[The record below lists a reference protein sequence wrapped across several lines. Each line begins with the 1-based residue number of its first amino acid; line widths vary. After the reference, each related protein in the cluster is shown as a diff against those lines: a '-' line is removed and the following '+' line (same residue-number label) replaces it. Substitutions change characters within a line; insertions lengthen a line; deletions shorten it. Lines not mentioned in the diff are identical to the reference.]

1 MKIVRIGRFTFQEGT
16 RSELVGS
23 DLILYEGE
31 IALEADTQLMKMGDG
46 KTIYKELPYMNRGPQ
61 GQKGDKGEKGDTGTS
76 LTISGTVENESLLPK
91 NPKDGEGYMVQGDLY
106 IAKNGS
112 FINVGRIKGP
122 KGDTGPQGEQGPRGP
137 QGIKGERG
145 EIGPQGFK
153 GDQGDRGPEGPKGD
167 RGDVG
172 PIGKTGPQGEQGP
185 RGIQGST
192 GPQGP
197 VGQTGPKG
205 AKGDKGDPLTFD
217 ELTDEQ
223 KKDIANK
230 VVIDDIA
237 AAYVKKDDLIQSL
250 SDKADKN
257 DLNKKVDVVSGKSLS
272 SNDFTNDFKSTLE
285 ELTMSNPPSTDFNSV
300 SKQGIYN
307 GSFSSNCPNGSGK
320 YTLIVCPTDSSTQ
333 HRTNYMFQIAIRD
346 NSDSTPYFRQRRG
359 SSNWGKWYKFSTNDY
374 TDADKRKVDVIPSN
388 PKYSDTVTTINGKS
402 GEIKKEDIESLGI
415 GGLTKKEVA
424 ILTLKM
430 DYSNYLFGEANNLNE
445 ILNTVFNTNFDS
457 TIQNGDNI
465 LRSADALRELFSS
478 DDAMR
483 LVIKEE
489 KFLVKLVNSSL
500 SAQIL
505 SEFGNAIKLI
515 ANSKNGMRI
524 CVGSDAFLNALYSK
538 RKRLKGNN
546 FINGEFIILDI
557 STDNAWRDTSFGYAL
572 LKNFGNESWN
582 DYRRKYAFV
591 KAYPSYATYIKNDSD
606 SDDWID
612 YYDIDNPN

>member
-153 GDQGDRGPEGPKGD
+153 GDQGDRGPQGIKGD

-185 RGIQGST
+185 RGIQGAT

-197 VGQTGPKG
+197 VGQTGPTG

-217 ELTDEQ
+217 KLTDDQ

-230 VVIDDIA
+230 VAIDEITVG
-237 AAYVKKDDLIQSL
+237 YVKTT
-250 SDKADKN
+250 
-257 DLNKKVDVVSGKSLS
+257 DLNKQLIKLVSKETGKGLS
-272 SNDFTNDFKSTLE
+272 SNDY
-285 ELTMSNPPSTDFNSV
+285 TDEAKKKVDAIPTS
-300 SKQGIYN
+300 
-307 GSFSSNCPNGSGK
+307 PK
-320 YTLIVCPTDSSTQ
+320 YT
-333 HRTNYMFQIAIRD
+333 
-346 NSDSTPYFRQRRG
+346 
-359 SSNWGKWYKFSTNDY
+359 
-374 TDADKRKVDVIPSN
+374 
-388 PKYSDTVTTINGKS
+388 DTVTTINGKT
-402 GEIKKEDIESLGI
+402 GEITKSDIESLGV
-415 GGLTKKEVA
+415 GGLTENEVS
-424 ILTLKM
+424 ILALKLNHT
-430 DYSNYLFGEANNLNE
+430 DYLFNGKKDLYK
-445 ILNTVFNTNFDS
+445 ILNTVFGSN
-457 TIQNGDNI
+457 
-465 LRSADALRELFSS
+465 FSS
-478 DDAMR
+478 SIQTGNDILNSTVALQELAKNEKIIK
-483 LVIKEE
+483 LVINEE
-489 KFLVKLVNSSL
+489 SFLRKLINSSFAMQNI
-500 SAQIL
+500 SESTDIMQI
-505 SEFGNAIKLI
+505 ICD
-515 ANSKNGMRI
+515 SKQHMKI
-524 CVGSDAFLNALYSK
+524 CVQSNVFLDTLYSK
-538 RKRLKGNN
+538 RKRLASGKEITGK
-546 FINGEFIILDI
+546 FIILDI
-557 STDNAWRDTSFGYAL
+557 SSDNAWRGTSFGYAI
-572 LKNFGNESWN
+572 LKDFGNASWREHRN
-582 DYRRKYAFV
+582 KYSYV